1 MAHLDL
7 VPTGGRWGSITR
19 VKRGTMQLFSST
31 ISLHEAGENYNRG
44 GAFAIAD
51 KFIVFWDP
59 KSPQQTNLF
68 KSTVRLSETFYDEI
82 INNKVPIDLR
92 ALYALKRSPM
102 ALDIY
107 CWLTFRMS
115 YLKKKTVIPWEGLQ
129 AQFGAGYPFT
139 ARGKRNFKSHFLKQ
153 LIKVLWVYKEAKV
166 EEGDKGLLLRPSK
179 THIPVLLTS

>member
-115 YLKKKTVIPWEGLQ
+115 YLKRKRSSRGRDYKPSLALGTRLQ
-129 AQFGAGYPFT
+129 RGANAISRATF
-139 ARGKRNFKSHFLKQ
+139 
-153 LIKVLWVYKEAKV
+153 
-166 EEGDKGLLLRPSK
+166 
-179 THIPVLLTS
+179 